1 MAPTKKVSQASGG
14 VNRNLDSAAP
24 DGKAHQRVGDEVG
37 SEEEAE
43 VVEGR

>member
-14 VNRNLDSAAP
+14 LNRNLDSAAP

-43 VVEGR
+43 VVERR